1 MTERR
6 FSPARSLSAKLLLA
20 TLLSLLCALAA
31 YFTVFWVASAAVNRY
46 YMSADAVAERKAGIY
61 TDLNRFVTAGNV
73 AGNDAEALQR
83 FLLDRAYVSVTVY
96 SPEELGL
103 PTGREETLQAGKA
116 GNAENTEAAAE
127 MQEAQDTQDA
137 LAAGPAVQPLALY
150 RRDDAIGK
158 LYPMRFSD
166 GIYYIAIT
174 DNSRTREDMLNR
186 GMAAAVATVVLIS
199 VLFWYTSRLTRRI
212 IRLSQETAAVGAGDL
227 DADITVNGNDEIAGL
242 AADIDGMRDAIIER
256 MGNEKRAWEANSE
269 LITAMSHDIRTPM
282 TSLLGYLGLLNNGR
296 PLPEDEQ
303 KRYLEAAY
311 GKSLALKELTDEL
324 FKYFLVFGHSD
335 LELHREIFDAHLL
348 LQQLL
353 GEAQFDLQDAGYGVQ
368 SIDRLE
374 DGITLDTDAA
384 MLKRVLDNL
393 VSNIKKYA
401 DREMP
406 VVFLTE
412 EKDSVVT
419 ITVSNGVT
427 ERRGGTESTKI
438 GLRTCEKI
446 LSALGGEF
454 STTRDETHFAAEFT
468 LPVRKE

>member
-6 FSPARSLSAKLLLA
+6 FSLPRSLSAKLLLA

-31 YFTVFWVASAAVNRY
+31 YLAVYWAADAAVDRY
-46 YMSADAVAERKAGIY
+46 YMSASAVAERKAAIY

-73 AGNDAEALQR
+73 AGNDAEAMQR
-83 FLLDRAYVSVTVY
+83 FLLEKTYVSVTVY
-96 SPEELGL
+96 TPEELGL
-103 PTGREETLQAGKA
+103 PAGLEPIQVFRE
-116 GNAENTEAAAE
+116 
-127 MQEAQDTQDA
+127 
-137 LAAGPAVQPLALY
+137 AGPVGGSLYVAVRKPAGQNLVLSG
-150 RRDDAIGK
+150 RDEMNGK

-174 DNSRTREDMLNR
+174 DNSRAREDMLNR
-186 GMAAAVATVVLIS
+186 GMAGVMATVVLVA

-212 IRLSQETAAVGAGDL
+212 IRLSHETAAVGAGDL
-227 DADITVNGNDEIAGL
+227 DADITVDGRDEIAGL

-335 LELHREIFDAHLL
+335 VELHREVFDAHLL
-348 LQQLL
+348 LMQLL
-353 GEAQFDLQDAGYGVQ
+353 GEAQFDLQ
-368 SIDRLE
+368 
-374 DGITLDTDAA
+374 DTDAA

-412 EKDSVVT
+412 KKDDGVT
-419 ITVSNGVT
+419 VTVSNGVSG
-427 ERRGGTESTKI
+427 RRGGTESTKI

-446 LSALGGEF
+446 LSALGGTF
-454 STTRDETHFAAEFT
+454 STSRDEAHFAAEFT
-468 LPVRKE
+468 LPVKQE

>member
-6 FSPARSLSAKLLLA
+6 FSLPRSLSAKLLLA

-31 YFTVFWVASAAVNRY
+31 FLAVYWVADAAVDRY
-46 YMSADAVAERKAGIY
+46 YMSASAVAERKAAIY

-73 AGNDAEALQR
+73 AGNDAEAMQR
-83 FLLDRAYVSVTVY
+83 FLLEKTYVSVTVY
-96 SPEELGL
+96 TPEELGL
-103 PTGREETLQAGKA
+103 PAGLEPIQVFRE
-116 GNAENTEAAAE
+116 
-127 MQEAQDTQDA
+127 
-137 LAAGPAVQPLALY
+137 AGPVGGSLYVAVRKPAGQNLVLSG
-150 RRDDAIGK
+150 RDEMNGK

-174 DNSRTREDMLNR
+174 DNSRAREDMLNR
-186 GMAAAVATVVLIS
+186 GMAGVMATVVLVA

-212 IRLSQETAAVGAGDL
+212 IRLSHETAAVGAGDL
-227 DADITVNGNDEIAGL
+227 NADITVDGRDEIAGL
-242 AADIDGMRDAIIER
+242 ASDIDGMRDAIIER

-269 LITAMSHDIRTPM
+269 
-282 TSLLGYLGLLNNGR
+282 LNNGR

-335 LELHREIFDAHLL
+335 VELHREVFDAHLL
-348 LQQLL
+348 LMQLL

-368 SIDRLE
+368 NIDRLE
-374 DGITLDTDAA
+374 DGVTLDTDAA

-401 DREMP
+401 DRELP

-412 EKDSVVT
+412 KKDEGVT
-419 ITVSNGVT
+419 VTVSNGVSG
-427 ERRGGTESTKI
+427 RRGGTESTKI

-446 LSALGGEF
+446 LSALGGSF
-454 STTRDETHFAAEFT
+454 STSRDEAHFAAEFT
-468 LPVRKE
+468 LPVKQE

>member
-6 FSPARSLSAKLLLA
+6 ISVPRSLSAKLLLA

-31 YFTVFWVASAAVNRY
+31 YLTVFWAANAAVNRY
-46 YMSADAVAERKAGIY
+46 YMSANAVAERKAEIY

-83 FLLDRAYVSVTVY
+83 FLQEKTFVSVTVY
-96 SPEELGL
+96 TPEELGL
-103 PTGREETLQAGKA
+103 TAGPEPLEVFREAG
-116 GNAENTEAAAE
+116 
-127 MQEAQDTQDA
+127 
-137 LAAGPAVQPLALY
+137 AAGGSLYVAVRRPAGQSLVLSG
-150 RRDDAIGK
+150 RDEVNGK

-174 DNSRTREDMLNR
+174 DNSRMREDMLNR
-186 GMAAAVATVVLIS
+186 GMAAAVATVVLVS
-199 VLFWYTSRLTRRI
+199 VLFWYTSRLTRRV

-227 DADITVNGNDEIAGL
+227 NADITVDGSDEIAEL

-335 LELHREIFDAHLL
+335 IELHREIFDAHLL
-348 LQQLL
+348 LMQLL

-412 EKDSVVT
+412 KKDDVVT
-419 ITVSNGVT
+419 VTVSNGVSGK
-427 ERRGGTESTKI
+427 RSGTESTKI

-468 LPVRKE
+468 LPVKKD

>member
-6 FSPARSLSAKLLLA
+6 FSVPRSLSAKLLLA
-20 TLLSLLCALAA
+20 TLLSLLCSLAA
-31 YFTVFWVASAAVNRY
+31 YLMVFWVANAAVNRY
-46 YMSADAVAERKAGIY
+46 YMSANAVAERKAGIY

-73 AGNDAEALQR
+73 AGNDADALQR
-83 FLLDRAYVSVTVY
+83 FLLERAYVSVTVY
-96 SPEELGL
+96 TAEELGL
-103 PTGREETLQAGKA
+103 PDGTRPIEVFRETG
-116 GNAENTEAAAE
+116 
-127 MQEAQDTQDA
+127 
-137 LAAGPAVQPLALY
+137 AAGESLYVAVRKPVGQSLALSG
-150 RRDDAIGK
+150 RDERNGN

-166 GIYYIAIT
+166 GLYYISIT
-174 DNSRTREDMLNR
+174 DNSRVREDMLNR
-186 GMAAAVATVVLIS
+186 GMAAAVATVVLVS

-212 IRLSQETAAVGAGDL
+212 IRLSQETATVGAGDL
-227 DADITVNGNDEIAGL
+227 NGEITVDGSDEIAEL

-282 TSLLGYLGLLNNGR
+282 TSLLGYLGLLNSAGS
-296 PLPEDEQ
+296 LPEEER
-303 KRYLEAAY
+303 KRYVEAAY

-324 FKYFLVFGHSD
+324 FKYFLVFGRSD
-335 LELHREIFDAHLL
+335 IELHRELFDAHLL
-348 LQQLL
+348 LMQLL
-353 GEAQFDLQDAGYGVQ
+353 GEAEFDLQDAGYGVQ
-368 SIDRLE
+368 NIDRLE
-374 DGITLDTDAA
+374 DGVTLDTDAA

-412 EKDSVVT
+412 KKDDAVT
-419 ITVSNGVT
+419 VTVSNGVSG
-427 ERRGGTESTKI
+427 RRSGTESTKI

-454 STTRDETHFAAEFT
+454 STARDETHFAAEFT